1 MSMPRTIDEI
11 DLQILHI
18 LQEKA
23 RIPNA
28 EVSRQV
34 GMAPSA
40 VLERIRKLEEHGIVE
55 GYEVRLNPV
64 AFAQGLAAFLFIEVD
79 PAGNGQLGERLSLVA
94 GVQEVHQV
102 VGPDGYLVKLRAA
115 DTGELGRILREEI
128 QLLPGVRSTR
138 TQIVLNT
145 VKETRRINLDVQ
157 ETPEP

>member
-1 MSMPRTIDEI
+1 MDFIRMIDDI
-11 DLQILHI
+11 DYQILNI

-40 VLERIRKLEEHGIVE
+40 VLERIRKLEERGIIE
-55 GYEVRLNPV
+55 GYEVRLNPS
-64 AFAQGLAAFLFIEVD
+64 AFAQGLAAFLLIEAD
-79 PAGNGQLGERLSLVA
+79 PAGNDQLGERLSQIA

-102 VGPDGYLVKLRAA
+102 AGPDGYLVKLRAA
-115 DTGELGRILREEI
+115 DPGELGRILREEI
-128 QLLPGVRSTR
+128 QRIPGVRATR

-145 VKETRRINLDVQ
+145 VKETRRIGLDG
-157 ETPEP
+157 TTA